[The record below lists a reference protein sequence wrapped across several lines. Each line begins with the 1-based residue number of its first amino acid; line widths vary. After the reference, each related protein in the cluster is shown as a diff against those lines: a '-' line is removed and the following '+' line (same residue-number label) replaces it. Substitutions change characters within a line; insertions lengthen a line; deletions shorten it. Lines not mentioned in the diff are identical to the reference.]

1 MYWSNIFLALF
12 TVYITGPYFIY
23 SIFTGVRDEPLY
35 FTVFMALLSMFIT
48 MSIRQVAVIWN
59 TPKYISIISILG
71 FLGILMQIAQV
82 WGMMTYLESK
92 WTGVRATSSKPDD
105 KKNSDTKNRQINLMS
120 SAIS

>member
-1 MYWSNIFLALF
+1 
-12 TVYITGPYFIY
+12 
-23 SIFTGVRDEPLY
+23 
-35 FTVFMALLSMFIT
+35 MALLSMFIT

-71 FLGILMQIAQV
+71 LLGILMQIAQV

-105 KKNSDTKNRQINLMS
+105 KKNSNTKNKQINLMS